1 MRLLLFA
8 FLLFIFG
15 VSYAQEDYYTEDYV
29 YVENIKSAKFYA
41 GNNPLNYPV
50 SDVSGN
56 PALILSFDDI
66 EGDSKDYY
74 YSIIHCDRNWEISNL
89 EEADFLDGFNR
100 EEIKNKTN
108 SSFTLLQYTHYS
120 LRLPNAST
128 RWIISGN
135 YILIVFNEDDEPVIT
150 KRFLVVDN
158 KVGVEAFIEH
168 SKNVSEYYTHQSLNI
183 KLNIKDY
190 AVVDPLKE
198 LTVTVLQNDKWID
211 AVQNV
216 KPKYLLGN
224 MLEFD
229 AFDPFLF
236 KALNEFRYFDTRTL
250 NATNLEVHSIE
261 INRRGVD
268 VILEKDLI
276 RKYSNYFFHK
286 DINGNFLIL
295 NNDNPNANI
304 SGQYTDVYF
313 TLETMAP
320 VKDHDVYVIGG
331 FCDWQLYDENKLN
344 YNKSE
349 SAYQGKILFKQGV
362 FDYYYALVDKDDKI
376 DLSAME
382 GSWFETE
389 NDYMILVYHRPFGG
403 RYDKLVGLRI
413 IE

>member
-1 MRLLLFA
+1 MRLLLIA
-8 FLLFIFG
+8 FLFFIFG
-15 VSYAQEDYYTEDYV
+15 FSYAQEDYYTEDYV

-50 SDVSGN
+50 SDISGN

-120 LRLPNAST
+120 LRLPNSNT

-135 YILIVFNEDDEPVIT
+135 YILIVFNEDDEPIIT

-158 KVGVEAFIEH
+158 KIGVDAIIEH
-168 SKNVSEYYTHQSLNI
+168 SKNVSEYYSHQSLNI
-183 KLNIKDY
+183 NLNIKDY

-216 KPKYLLGN
+216 KPKYLLGDV
-224 MLEFD
+224 LEFD

-250 NATNLEVHSIE
+250 NATNLEIHSIE
-261 INRRGVD
+261 INRKGVD
-268 VILEKDLI
+268 VVLEKDLI

-295 NNDNPNANI
+295 NTDNPNGSI

>member
-1 MRLLLFA
+1 MRLILIAFLLFA
-8 FLLFIFG
+8 FGF
-15 VSYAQEDYYTEDYV
+15 SYSQEDYYTEDYV
-29 YVENIKSAKFYA
+29 YVDYIKSAKFYA

-50 SDVSGN
+50 SDISGN

-89 EEADFLDGFNR
+89 EEADFLEGFNR

-120 LRLPNAST
+120 LRLPNSNT
-128 RWIISGN
+128 KWLISGN
-135 YILIVFNEDDEPVIT
+135 YILIVFNDDDEPIIT

-158 KVGVEAFIEH
+158 KIGVEAFIEH
-168 SKNVSEYYTHQSLNI
+168 SKNVALYNTHQSLKIN
-183 KLNIKDY
+183 LNIKDY
-190 AVVDPLKE
+190 PVVDPLKE

-216 KPKYLLGN
+216 KPKYLLGDI
-224 MLEFD
+224 LEFD

-250 NATNLEVHSIE
+250 NATNLEIHSID
-261 INRRGVD
+261 INRTGVD
-268 VILEKDLI
+268 VVLENDPI

-295 NNDNPNANI
+295 NTDRPNASI
-304 SGQYTDVYF
+304 TGQYTDVYF
-313 TLETMAP
+313 TLETLAP
-320 VKDHDVYVIGG
+320 VKDYDVYVTGG
-331 FCDWQLYDENKLN
+331 FCDWQLYEENKLK

>member
-1 MRLLLFA
+1 MRISQVI
-8 FLLFIFG
+8 FLSFFF
-15 VSYAQEDYYTEDYV
+15 VFSYAQENFYTEDYV
-29 YVENIKSAKFYA
+29 YAENIKSAKFYA

-50 SDVSGN
+50 SDISGS
-56 PALILSFDDI
+56 PVLILSFDDI

-74 YSIIHCDRNWEISNL
+74 YSIIHCDRNWNISNL
-89 EEADFLDGFNR
+89 EEVDYLDGFNR
-100 EEIKNKTN
+100 EEIKNKNN

-120 LRLPNAST
+120 LTLPNT
-128 RWIISGN
+128 NTKWTISGN

-158 KVGVEAFIEH
+158 KIGINAYIQH
-168 SKNVSEYYTHQSLNI
+168 SKNVSKYNTHQSLNI
-183 KLNIKDY
+183 NLNIKDY

-198 LTVTVLQNDKWID
+198 LTVTVLQNDRWID
-211 AVQNV
+211 AVSNV
-216 KPKYLLGN
+216 KPKYLLGDK
-224 MLEFD
+224 LEFD

-236 KALNEFRYFDTRTL
+236 MALNEFRYFDTRTL
-250 NATNLEVHSIE
+250 NATNLEIHSIE

-268 VILEKDLI
+268 VILENDMI

-295 NNDNPNANI
+295 NSDNPNGSI
-304 SGQYTDVYF
+304 TGQYTDVYF
-313 TLETMAP
+313 TLETLAP
-320 VKDHDVYVIGG
+320 VKNYDVYVIGG
-331 FCDWQLYDENKLN
+331 FCDWQLYDENKLK
-344 YNKSE
+344 YNKQE
-349 SAYQGKILFKQGV
+349 SAYKGKILLKQGV
-362 FDYYYALVDKDDKI
+362 YDYYYALVNHDDKI

-403 RYDKLVGLRI
+403 RYDKLIGLRI

>member
-1 MRLLLFA
+1 MRLLLILFVVF
-8 FLLFIFG
+8 FLSF
-15 VSYAQEDYYTEDYV
+15 SYAQEDFYTEDYI

-50 SDVSGN
+50 SNIYGN

-74 YSIIHCDRNWEISNL
+74 YSIIHCDRDWNISNL
-89 EEADFLDGFNR
+89 EETDYLDGFNR

-120 LRLPNAST
+120 LRLPNANT
-128 RWIISGN
+128 KWLISGN
-135 YILIVFNEDDEPVIT
+135 YILIVFNEDDEAIIT

-158 KVGVEAFIEH
+158 KIGVEAFIEH
-168 SKNVSEYYTHQSLNI
+168 SKDVSKYKSYQSLDI
-183 KLNIKDY
+183 FLNTKDY
-190 AVVDPLKE
+190 SVVDPLKE
-198 LTVTVLQNDKWID
+198 ITVSVLQNYKWID

-216 KPKYLLGN
+216 KPKYIIGDK
-224 MLEFD
+224 LEFG

-250 NATNLEVHSIE
+250 NATNLEIHSIE
-261 INRRGVD
+261 INRKGVD
-268 VILEKDLI
+268 VVLEKDLI

-295 NNDNPNANI
+295 NSDQSNGSI
-304 SGQYTDVYF
+304 TGQYTDVYF
-313 TLETMAP
+313 TLETLAP
-320 VKDHDVYVIGG
+320 VKDYDVYVTGG
-331 FCDWQLYDENKLN
+331 FCDWQLYDENKLK
-344 YNKSE
+344 YDKSE
-349 SAYQGKILFKQGV
+349 SAYKGKILFKQGV
-362 FDYYYALVDKDDKI
+362 FDYYYVLVDKDDKI

-389 NDYMILVYHRPFGG
+389 NDYMILVYIRPFGG